1 MPSLTMSQQQT
12 KPANFKRMKQLF
24 LIFLKQFEMD
34 EYKLLIQFL
43 QLIINKYNL
52 NPSKLFGFLTSTNE
66 QEEISLNDVVAAA
79 TQVKKTLTNTNTAT
93 TSSSTNVKQNTQSNT
108 ENNSNQNDS
117 SFRRS
122 LRINSAKLASNF
134 NKNKSNLT
142 KFNQTIIVYL
152 KIYY

>member
-1 MPSLTMSQQQT
+1 MPSVAMSQQT

-79 TQVKKTLTNTNTAT
+79 TQIKKTLANSNTTTTTASNTNV
-93 TSSSTNVKQNTQSNT
+93 NKNTQSNT
-108 ENNSNQNDS
+108 TDNSNQNDS

-134 NKNKSNLT
+134 NKNKSN
-142 KFNQTIIVYL
+142 
-152 KIYY
+152 